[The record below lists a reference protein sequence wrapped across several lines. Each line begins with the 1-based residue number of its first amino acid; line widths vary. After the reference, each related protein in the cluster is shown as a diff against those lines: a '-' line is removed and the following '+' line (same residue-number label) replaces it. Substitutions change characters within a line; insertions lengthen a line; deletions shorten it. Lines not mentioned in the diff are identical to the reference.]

1 MNLKFFLFFLTA
13 TWKALLWGKGC
24 AKKGREYRHDR
35 CGAQRYSSN
44 NSGAR
49 SSIVA
54 SVPRYSRLTD
64 PPGKKTLS
72 LRDAMPPD
80 LSEHFC
86 VGPCCTA
93 LQPSGAQQVR
103 ATSVWVL

>member
-1 MNLKFFLFFLTA
+1 M
-13 TWKALLWGKGC
+13 
-24 AKKGREYRHDR
+24 
-35 CGAQRYSSN
+35 
-44 NSGAR
+44 
-49 SSIVA
+49 A

-93 LQPSGAQQVR
+93 LQPSGARQVR
-103 ATSVWVL
+103 ATGDPTFHKSRAMAVTTRPSFPLPDSCD